1 MASTAPTPPTPRGGA
16 GALAVSAGATVPY
29 VYMFAGH
36 GELEADMPPV
46 EIPKGVILI
55 NTAVC
60 GTYSYDT
67 SMVDQLRNDRLK
79 EFYLNT
85 PYPRTPDE
93 RLAYNQSL
101 YKVSLGGFLPG
112 EVVIYEAAFEGEI
125 VPESK
130 NAPYTI
136 QGYTLASS
144 GIRRLYVTDVE
155 DANMAGRY
163 KAVSLP
169 PTPNALATSYK
180 HSVYPSQEQVA
191 GQDPKTYKMRN
202 FNFRL
207 SEVIDDMLTNEGRKF
222 KIPPPTLDADGNVV
236 KHVII
241 VDAGCKNFSEHKYTS
256 SIPYSRAGSVSNT
269 RKFGGVSLADGNSYT
284 DANTIREVDS
294 KTIPALITEVDENGN
309 TRLMAYIQEGRY
321 DAAHRLLVRITN
333 EGASAPTRPVPSE
346 ILQYIAL
353 RNTMGQSAFDLAL
366 MANASPTRTVADV
379 TAVARLLRA
388 LEPLSV
394 PIGFMNPQNQP
405 AKKNVNA
412 KAFATVSRS
421 SIDDLLSV
429 SKYGVTY
436 LMTLAI
442 NQQCDAIHEWLNRME
457 RAVETGEIDTETLVE
472 YVNKRSIHGIQYSV
486 VHNLEQ
492 RCPLRR
498 DILDRLIPMVTPTQ
512 MVSIYEPGVL
522 VYSVGVGSPNELH
535 PTPYR
540 PPYTPVRGVAQLN
553 NSRRRKKVREAGGN
567 VNAEENQYTI
577 EGTQIIRTSP
587 RGEKTVVSGTG
598 EKGFQDGPI
607 SSATFHTP
615 VALCY
620 NKGSLYVIDGRR
632 IRVIEHDVVKTIAGG
647 GAKGLQDGDG
657 YQATFRTPTHIYVT
671 SEGDITVTDEGA
683 TRIVRRISRNIT
695 SLLSILSNSA
705 TSDREF
711 INCVGTLTESVIYGG
726 SYTYDALAHLNGI
739 PSLVSIL
746 RKNIASEPRCV
757 NLMLALNWLIN
768 HPSNRNVGPRGLLAM
783 GKPSDILS
791 GFRNSR
797 TIEDNINDALETDLV
812 PTVLEAVR
820 IHKNS
825 PHVCADAL
833 YLLMWVTFVEKGK
846 QYVKNEIGLLPLLDF
861 LHKALRTYTRYDIIN
876 VSATTMLA
884 SLSEVSEMRAPISD
898 GFFPLLLEVL
908 DLTVKAEGY
917 HITAMSVAT
926 LLSTA
931 TNCFVIF
938 NNLSNDPAFTSDLFT
953 DEFLYTVLTILNLNS
968 KNGNICNQ
976 ILLLLD
982 KDVLT
987 YDRMEFLVS
996 PPSRRSSP
1004 AIPSYI
1010 GIMPLFKTIFET
1022 HGGNKEICEAACSLL
1037 ARITSLSEAQ
1047 LQSRTL
1053 VPLLGKCMKDHAA
1066 SLLICRTAS
1075 TVLQNISK
1083 TNKDWVREVIPQLA
1097 AIAARHEAQCPMA
1110 SAVLESLGSNSRTVS
1125 GKRSR
1130 RANRRYSKT
1139 SKRSTRRCT
1148 F

>member
-1 MASTAPTPPTPRGGA
+1 
-16 GALAVSAGATVPY
+16 
-29 VYMFAGH
+29 MFAGH

-60 GTYSYDT
+60 GKYSYDT
-67 SMVDQLRNDRLK
+67 PMVDHIRNDQVK

-93 RLAYNQSL
+93 RLAYNQAL
-101 YKVSLGGFLPG
+101 YKLSLGGF
-112 EVVIYEAAFEGEI
+112 VAHDVSVYTAAFEGEI

-130 NAPYTI
+130 NAPYMI
-136 QGYTLASS
+136 LGYALPSS
-144 GIRRLYVTDVE
+144 GIRRLYVTEVE
-155 DANMAGRY
+155 DANMGARY
-163 KAVSLP
+163 KALSLP
-169 PTPNALATSYK
+169 PTSNALATSYK
-180 HSVYPSQEQVA
+180 HSVYPSKEQVA

-202 FNFRL
+202 FHFRL

-222 KIPPPTLDADGNVV
+222 KIPPPELDADGNVV
-236 KHVII
+236 KHVILI
-241 VDAGCKNFSEHKYTS
+241 DGGCKNFSEHKYTS

-269 RKFGGVSLADGNSYT
+269 RKFGAVTLANGNSYT
-284 DANTIREVDS
+284 DANAIREVDS

-321 DAAHRLLVRITN
+321 DAAHRLLVRITTKDD
-333 EGASAPTRPVPSE
+333 STRLSPSD

-366 MANASPTRTVADV
+366 LANTSRTRTVTDV

-388 LEPLSV
+388 LQPLSV
-394 PIGFMNPQNQP
+394 PIGFMDPQDQP
-405 AKKNVNA
+405 AKKNQNA
-412 KAFATVSRS
+412 KAVTTVSRVS
-421 SIDDLLSV
+421 TNELLSV

-436 LMTLAI
+436 LMALAI

-457 RAVETGEIDTETLVE
+457 RAVETGEIDRETLIE
-472 YVNKRSIHGIQYSV
+472 YVNKRSIHGVEYSIL
-486 VHNLEQ
+486 HNLEQ

-522 VYSVGVGSPNELH
+522 VHSVRAGSSNELH

-540 PPYTPVRGVAQLN
+540 PQYTPVRGVAQLN
-553 NSRRRKKVREAGGN
+553 DSRRRKKVREAGGN

-657 YQATFRTPTHIYVT
+657 YQTTFQNPTHIYVT
-671 SEGDITVTDEGA
+671 PEGDITVTDEGA
-683 TRIVRRISRNIT
+683 TRIVRRISRNIS
-695 SLLSILSNSA
+695 SLLSTLSNST

-711 INCVGTLTESVIYGG
+711 INCLDTLRESIIYGG
-726 SYTYDALAHLNGI
+726 SYTYDELAHLNGI

-746 RKNIASEPRCV
+746 RKNITSEPRCV
-757 NLMLALNWLIN
+757 NLMLALNFLIY
-768 HPSNRNVGPRGLLAM
+768 HPSNRNIGARGLLDM

-791 GFRNSR
+791 GFQNSR
-797 TIEDNINDALETDLV
+797 TIEDNINDSLETDLV

-825 PHVCADAL
+825 PHVWADAL
-833 YLLMWVTFVEKGK
+833 HLLVWVTFVEKGK
-846 QYVKNEIGLLPLLDF
+846 QYIKNEIGLLPFLDF
-861 LHKALRTYTRYDIIN
+861 LHKALRTYARYDLIS
-876 VSATTMLA
+876 VCVTTMLA
-884 SLSEVSEMRAPISD
+884 SLSEVSEMRAPIAD
-898 GFFPLLLEVL
+898 GFFPLVLEVL

-953 DEFLYTVLTILNLNS
+953 EEFLYTVLTILNLNS
-968 KNGNICNQ
+968 KNGNICKQ

-987 YDRMEFLVS
+987 YDRMEFLIS
-996 PPSRRSSP
+996 PPSPRSSP
-1004 AIPSYI
+1004 AIPMRV
-1010 GIMPLFKTIFET
+1010 GIMPLFNTIFET
-1022 HGGNKEICEAACSLL
+1022 HGGNKGICEAACSLA
-1037 ARITSLSEAQ
+1037 ARITTLSEAQ

-1053 VPLLGKCMKDHAA
+1053 VPLLGKCMKDHAD

-1097 AIAARHEAQCPMA
+1097 AMATRHEAQCPMA

-1125 GKRSR
+1125 GNRSR
-1130 RANRRYSKT
+1130 RANRKRSKT
-1139 SKRSTRRCT
+1139 RARTTRRR
-1148 F
+1148 FARNAS